1 MTTDSFF
8 ALMIGGMIAL
18 LFGVVLLFG
27 GYRFLWVLLPILGF
41 FFGFGLG
48 AQTVQALF
56 GVGFLSTITSWVVG
70 FVVAVIFAMLSYL
83 FYFMAVALIGG
94 ALGYVVA
101 VGLLEAIGLDFGF
114 LVWMI
119 GIVAGIAMAGVV
131 LAFNIQKY
139 VVIIATAIIGAGI
152 IVGTFLFMFGGL
164 PSAQVAANP
173 VRVAMQNSAFW
184 SIVFIL
190 LALLGGISQYESTR
204 YVEVETYNRF
214 AEMYGGETKPVGA
227 EGPMT
232 A

>member
-83 FYFMAVALIGG
+83 FCFMAVALIGG

>member
-1 MTTDSFF
+1 MF
-8 ALMIGGMIAL
+8 GGTIAL
-18 LFGVVLLFG
+18 LFGMVILFG
-27 GYRFLWVLLPILGF
+27 GYRFMWVLLPIIGF

-56 GVGFLSTITSWVVG
+56 GGGFLATISSWIVGFC
-70 FVVAVIFAMLSYL
+70 VAVIFAMLSYL

-131 LAFNIQKY
+131 LAFNVQKY
-139 VVIIATAIIGAGI
+139 VVIIATSIIGAGI
-152 IVGTFLFMFGGL
+152 IVGTFLFLFGGL
-164 PSAQVAANP
+164 PSAQIAANP

-227 EGPMT
+227 EGSMT

>member
-1 MTTDSFF
+1 M
-8 ALMIGGMIAL
+8 
-18 LFGVVLLFG
+18 
-27 GYRFLWVLLPILGF
+27 WVLLPILGF

-56 GVGFLSTITSWVVG
+56 GGGFLATITSWVVG
-70 FVVAVIFAMLSYL
+70 FCVAVIFAMLSYL

>member
-8 ALMIGGMIAL
+8 AVMLGGTIAL
-18 LFGVVLLFG
+18 LFGMVVLFG

-56 GVGFLSTITSWVVG
+56 GGGFLATISSWVVG
-70 FVVAVIFAMLSYL
+70 FCVAVIFAMLSYL

-114 LVWMI
+114 IVWMI

-139 VVIIATAIIGAGI
+139 VVIIGTSILGSGV
-152 IVGTFLFMFGGL
+152 IVGTFLFLFGGL
-164 PSAQVAANP
+164 PSAQIAANP
-173 VRVAMQNSAFW
+173 VRAAMQGSAFW

>member
-8 ALMIGGMIAL
+8 ALALGGTIAL
-18 LFGVVLLFG
+18 LFGMVLLFG

-56 GVGFLSTITSWVVG
+56 GGGFLSTVTSWIVG
-70 FVVAVIFAMLSYL
+70 FCVAVIFAMLSYL

-114 LVWMI
+114 IVWII

-139 VVIIATAIIGAGI
+139 VVIAATAIMGAGI
-152 IVGTFLFMFGGL
+152 IIGTFLFMFGGL
-164 PSAQVAANP
+164 PSAQIAGNP
-173 VRVAMQNSAFW
+173 VRAAMSQSLFW
-184 SIVFIL
+184 SIVFVL

-214 AEMYGGETKPVGA
+214 AEMYGGEPKPVGA
-227 EGPMT
+227 EGHMT

>member
-18 LFGVVLLFG
+18 LFGMVLLFG

-56 GVGFLSTITSWVVG
+56 GGGFLSTITSWVVG
-70 FVVAVIFAMLSYL
+70 FCVAVIFAMLSYL

-94 ALGYVVA
+94 ALGYVVG

-119 GIVAGIAMAGVV
+119 GIVLGIAVAGAV

-139 VVIIATAIIGAGI
+139 VVIIGTAIIGAGI

-190 LALLGGISQYESTR
+190 LALLGGIAQYESTR

>member
-18 LFGVVLLFG
+18 LFGMVLLFG

-56 GVGFLSTITSWVVG
+56 GGGFLATITSWVVG
-70 FVVAVIFAMLSYL
+70 FCVAVIFAMLSYL

-94 ALGYVVA
+94 ALGYVVG

-114 LVWMI
+114 LVWII
-119 GIVAGIAMAGVV
+119 GIVLGIAVAGAV

-139 VVIIATAIIGAGI
+139 VVIIGTAIIGAGI

-190 LALLGGISQYESTR
+190 LALLGGIAQYESTR

-214 AEMYGGETKPVGA
+214 AEMYGGDAKPVGA
-227 EGPMT
+227 EGRMT

>member
-8 ALMIGGMIAL
+8 AIMLGGTIAL
-18 LFGVVLLFG
+18 LFGMVLLFG

-56 GVGFLSTITSWVVG
+56 GGGFLATISSWVVG
-70 FVVAVIFAMLSYL
+70 FCVAVIFAMLSYL

-114 LVWMI
+114 IVWMI

-131 LAFNIQKY
+131 LAFNVQKY
-139 VVIIATAIIGAGI
+139 VVIIATSIMGAGI
-152 IVGTFLFMFGGL
+152 IVGTFLFLFGGL
-164 PSAQVAANP
+164 PSAQIAANP
-173 VRVAMQNSAFW
+173 VRAAMQGSAFW

-190 LALLGGISQYESTR
+190 LALLGGIAQYESTR

-227 EGPMT
+227 EGSAT